1 MKGVILIQLSSALA
15 FSHALMNQVVN
26 PGDHVID
33 ATVGNGH
40 DTVYLA
46 KLVGTTGHVDGF
58 DIQPAAIAATTKA
71 LTAAGFNHQA
81 TLWQTGHEH
90 IADKIAAD
98 EPIKCAVFNLGY
110 LPGGDKSIIT
120 KPTTT
125 LTAIKAIQE
134 RLVTNGLIILLVYA
148 GHPGGAAE
156 AKAVLDYATSLDQ
169 HQFQVLQYQ
178 FVNQVHVPPYL
189 LAIQKR

>member
-1 MKGVILIQLSSALA
+1 
-15 FSHALMNQVVN
+15 MNQVVN

-58 DIQPAAIAATTKA
+58 DIQPAAIAETTKA

-134 RLVTNGLIILLVYA
+134 RLMTNGLIILLVYA